1 MSGNQVKHIAFI
13 MDGNGRW
20 ATARGMK
27 RLEGH
32 KAGAKTVE
40 RLMEVAPDLGIDT
53 MTFYAF
59 SSENWKR
66 PQEEVFGLMELLK
79 IYFSSKIKD
88 LVKNNVRLR
97 VFGDKGENSKLSSD
111 VLKVI
116 AKAEEQ
122 TAHCTGL
129 NVNFCINYGG
139 RDEIVRAARQF
150 AADVEAGDVVS
161 SNLTEEAFSNYLDSA
176 GQLDPDLV
184 LRTGGDNRVSNF
196 LLWQLAYAEFA
207 FVEKAW
213 PDFTGDDLAKML
225 EKQAGVERR
234 FGGLKS

>member
-1 MSGNQVKHIAFI
+1 MSENQVKHIAFI

-20 ATARGMK
+20 ATARGLK
-27 RLEGH
+27 RLDGH
-32 KAGAKTVE
+32 KEGAKTVE
-40 RLMEVAPDLGIDT
+40 RLMKAAPDLGIET
-53 MTFYAF
+53 VTFYAF

-66 PQEEVFGLMELLK
+66 PVDEVSGLMELLK

-88 LVKNNVRLR
+88 LVKSNVRLR
-97 VFGDKGENSKLSSD
+97 VFGDKSEGGMLSKE
-111 VLKVI
+111 VCEVI

-139 RDEIVRAARQF
+139 RNEIVRATKFIAEKVKNGEMMLEDITE
-150 AADVEAGDVVS
+150 DV
-161 SNLTEEAFSNYLDSA
+161 FSNSLDSR
-176 GQLDPDLV
+176 GQIEPDLV

-207 FVEKAW
+207 FVDKAW
-213 PDFTGDDLAKML
+213 PDFTGDDLA
-225 EKQAGVERR
+225 EIIQKQKNIERR
-234 FGGLKS
+234 FGGLK